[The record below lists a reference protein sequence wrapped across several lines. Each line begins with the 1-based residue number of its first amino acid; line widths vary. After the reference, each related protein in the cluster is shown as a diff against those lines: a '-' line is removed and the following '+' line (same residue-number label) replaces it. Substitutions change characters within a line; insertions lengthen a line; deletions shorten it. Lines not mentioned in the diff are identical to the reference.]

1 MQNHISNILEAKP
14 LECASLLALLHR
26 ECNQSLKSGSKLPH
40 FHEKVGD
47 VKAQSQ

>member
-1 MQNHISNILEAKP
+1 LTGSRAKLWSARACSRLCGVAIP
-14 LECASLLALLHR
+14 GIG
-26 ECNQSLKSGSKLPH
+26 KSGSKLPH

>member
-1 MQNHISNILEAKP
+1 MQSGNLNVLEAKP
-14 LECASLLALLHR
+14 LECASLLAPWLSAIR
-26 ECNQSLKSGSKLPH
+26 KGGSELPH

>member
-1 MQNHISNILEAKP
+1 LHRRTKS
-14 LECASLLALLHR
+14 LECASLLAPLG
-26 ECNQSLKSGSKLPH
+26 LKENHAGQGGSKLPH